1 MNADASETRRARCR
15 FETDGMSGA
24 PAEGEAE
31 ARITDEGISVGP
43 VSVEFLDAD
52 LLVDEDRVLAL
63 GLYPEGTLRL
73 FHLGRRHQTFASALA
88 SARDG
93 ARLAGMLAH
102 GLSAPVRFS
111 GTLRE
116 PGGPVPARLLIY
128 ATHLAVVPDAAD
140 PFQLPFGSFDEITF
154 DEAAWDVRIGTAGR
168 CFVFGQLARQTEAFA
183 RALSMAWEDQ
193 KRRFSK
199 ASGTS
204 SFADGLAVPATELAG
219 FGGLLERF
227 TASERIEGA
236 RLLVELAGREQVGLG
251 LVELL
256 DPDPDGLAA
265 AVPLPHNM
273 AAFLMAGV
281 GDLPGVGDLAVLEI
295 LSGPSAA
302 TYVFRGRGEAIGRDL
317 QALHFRRGPL
327 ALSEAELAGP
337 ASRPYRLALRRLEPL
352 RRLRA
357 ATVARVVHGTG
368 WEAALRR
375 ALPAV

>member
-1 MNADASETRRARCR
+1 
-15 FETDGMSGA
+15 MSGV

-73 FHLGRRHQTFASALA
+73 FHLGRRHQTFAAALA
-88 SARDG
+88 AARDG

-154 DEAAWDVRIGTAGR
+154 DEAAWEVRIDTAGQS
-168 CFVFGQLARQTEAFA
+168 FVFGQLARQTEAFA
-183 RALSMAWEDQ
+183 RALSKAWEDQ

-256 DPDPDGLAA
+256 DPDTDGLAA

-273 AAFLMAGV
+273 AAFLIASI
-281 GDLPGVGDLAVLEI
+281 GDLTVLEV

-302 TYVFRGRGEAIGRDL
+302 TYVFRGRGEALGRDL

-375 ALPAV
+375 ALSPA